1 MLRDQSLVPAMLSD
15 QSLVPVLLLALIV
28 ILGLVLLGSVAMR
41 LGAPWF
47 QQQLRFWGEM
57 KQLRTQMHPDSASSA
72 GLAHPLFG
80 GRRPQPPR
88 RPYRALVWGSG
99 FSQRRLRQLEVAT
112 PELLSFLSRALRAG
126 HSLHAAIHW
135 AGESFPGPL
144 GEEFARIS
152 AQMRFGV
159 EMNQAL
165 EAFVVRYPLG
175 ELRMFAA
182 GLRIAEELGG
192 PLPALLEQLARQIR
206 LRLKLRARVKALSA
220 EARWSAWFLGALP
233 FVLALILSIWRPE
246 HIAVLWNVE
255 NGRKLVSIA
264 LLLMTIGIFWMRR
277 LVARVED

>member
-1 MLRDQSLVPAMLSD
+1 
-15 QSLVPVLLLALIV
+15 
-28 ILGLVLLGSVAMR
+28 
-41 LGAPWF
+41 
-47 QQQLRFWGEM
+47 
-57 KQLRTQMHPDSASSA
+57 
-72 GLAHPLFG
+72 
-80 GRRPQPPR
+80 
-88 RPYRALVWGSG
+88 
-99 FSQRRLRQLEVAT
+99 
-112 PELLSFLSRALRAG
+112 
-126 HSLHAAIHW
+126 
-135 AGESFPGPL
+135 
-144 GEEFARIS
+144 
-152 AQMRFGV
+152 MRFGV

>member
-1 MLRDQSLVPAMLSD
+1 MPGDNSLVPA
-15 QSLVPVLLLALIV
+15 LLLALIA
-28 ILGLVLLGSVAMR
+28 ILGLALLGNAALR

-47 QQQLRFWGEM
+47 QQQLGFWREM
-57 KQLRTQMHPDSASSA
+57 AQLRTQDHPDSAPDT
-72 GLAHPLFG
+72 GRVHPLWA
-80 GRRPQPPR
+80 GRRSQPSER
-88 RPYRALVWGSG
+88 LDRALGWRSG
-99 FSQRRLRQLEVAT
+99 VSQRRMRQLEVAT
-112 PELLSFLSRALRAG
+112 PELLSFLARALRAG

-135 AGESFPGPL
+135 AGESFPGAL

-159 EMNQAL
+159 EMHQAL

-192 PLPALLEQLARQIR
+192 PLPALLEQLARQTR
-206 LRLKLRARVKALSA
+206 LRLRLRARVKALSA

-233 FVLALILSIWRPE
+233 FVLALILSVWRPE
-246 HIAVLWNVE
+246 HIAVLWNAE

-264 LLLMTIGIFWMRR
+264 LALMTIGIFWMRR
-277 LVARVED
+277 LVARVEG